1 MRKEIMLQ
9 VQLQIFGE
17 AEPAANFF
25 ALTEQAVREIIAA
38 GANHRP
44 ELRVKV
50 KKVVEK
56 GYDDEDEAADAQ
68 AATES
73 DTGGPQVISS

>member
-1 MRKEIMLQ
+1 MRKEITLQ

-17 AEPAANFF
+17 AEPAEDFL
-25 ALTEQAVREIIAA
+25 ALTERAVREIIAA
-38 GANHRP
+38 GATHRP

-56 GYDDEDEAADAQ
+56 GYDDEDENAAGIPAHE
-68 AATES
+68 ES
-73 DTGGPQVISS
+73 D

>member
-1 MRKEIMLQ
+1 MRKEITLQ
-9 VQLQIFGE
+9 VQIQIFGE
-17 AEPAANFF
+17 AEPAQDFF

-38 GANHRP
+38 GANQRP

-56 GYDDEDEAADAQ
+56 GYDDEDEISDAALGRLEADK
-68 AATES
+68 
-73 DTGGPQVISS
+73 